1 MLRDARY
8 CQRPHIVSGGC
19 GGARAEPGM
28 EQVTLNIRRNV
39 KGNASFPWQGRHIQ
53 CALEIIKLIIKSG
66 RERRI
71 RLICEGDLIYLTGW
85 LENIIPNLRF
95 P

>member
-1 MLRDARY
+1 MLRADSS
-8 CQRPHIVSGGC
+8 QQQPHIVSGGC
-19 GGARAEPGM
+19 GGTWAGPGM
-28 EQVTLNIRRNV
+28 DQVTLNTRWNV

-71 RLICEGDLIYLTGW
+71 RLICEGYLIYLTGW
-85 LENIIPNLRF
+85 LENIILRF
-95 P
+95 S